1 MDSFDKQP
9 SDTFDIDLADLPL
22 DVFELADPGLTIES
36 LTAGHGMPEN
46 AASAYT
52 NFCLCSCSRC
62 SG

>member
-1 MDSFDKQP
+1 METANGSHEEFE
-9 SDTFDIDLADLPL
+9 IDVVDLPL

-52 NFCLCSCSRC
+52 SFCICSCSRC
-62 SG
+62 SS

>member
-1 MDSFDKQP
+1 MESANVSREEFE
-9 SDTFDIDLADLPL
+9 IDVVDLPL

-52 NFCLCSCSRC
+52 SFCICSCSRC
-62 SG
+62 SS